1 MKNYGLGFISDND
14 IYAHVLNTVNQYRT
28 IIDLDDFNQN
38 IVDPIKLT
46 FDAKVYGMSMENLI
60 ESECIRQI
68 DKTNTNKIGYFHQN
82 LFHYAGREWI
92 VPDVGFDVINEHRH
106 IFVELKNKHNTMN
119 SASSQKT
126 YMKMQSKI
134 LSDDQATC
142 MLVEVIAKK
151 SQNEKWKVKLDGQ
164 SYSHER
170 IRRVSMDKFYEIV
183 FGDSLAFMKLCK
195 VLPEIL
201 NDVVSDTHQG
211 YISNSVYAEL
221 NELSPDIFKSLYLL
235 AFRTYEGFDS
245 F

>member
-1 MKNYGLGFISDND
+1 
-14 IYAHVLNTVNQYRT
+14 
-28 IIDLDDFNQN
+28 
-38 IVDPIKLT
+38 
-46 FDAKVYGMSMENLI
+46 
-60 ESECIRQI
+60 
-68 DKTNTNKIGYFHQN
+68 
-82 LFHYAGREWI
+82 
-92 VPDVGFDVINEHRH
+92 
-106 IFVELKNKHNTMN
+106 MN